1 MKGNLMLSSLRS
13 RTKLL
18 LLTVIPLIVITA
30 LVMAVNYQSGL
41 STLQKELE
49 NYRTDLIDAKKKELQ
64 AYLMMGVTAVKPL
77 YESDKAGENQAQA
90 KQILKAMHF
99 DSDGYFFAYDSQ
111 GVNTL
116 HAIKPELEGKNLY
129 GMKDENGV
137 AVIAGLIDASK
148 MGDGFLYFSWHKPT
162 INAQAPKLGYAE
174 YLPKWDWVLGTGIY
188 IDDVDTQ
195 VAEFR
200 AQREADLYDQMISAI
215 GLSVVGLV
223 FTIIAVSV
231 LVSRGIAP
239 LQHVVSSLQ
248 AVAAGGGD
256 LTARI
261 KVESQD
267 EIGDVAKA
275 FNAFMDKLHP
285 LMTDIRASANTV
297 EAAAQ
302 ELDQQTSQAS
312 HKMDGHCL
320 ETDKVVA
327 AVTEMSATAREV
339 ASNTY
344 STAQAIESANSQIA
358 VAQKEVN
365 LAIDGIGEL
374 VNEVNQTSAA
384 VGDLSQQAAKITQV
398 LKVIGDIAEQT
409 NLLALN
415 AAIEAARAGEQG
427 RGFAVVADEVRSLAS
442 RTQNSTKEIG
452 EMLNA
457 LHQGVSKAVQSMNI
471 SQERGE
477 KTALESVQI
486 KESLAGISKA
496 VSLIHD
502 MGIQTASAAEQ
513 QSAVAEDINQNLVA
527 IQQIVNELSES
538 FKQTESV
545 SASLSHSGQQMGT
558 LVGHFKL

>member
-1 MKGNLMLSSLRS
+1 MMTSLKS

-18 LLTVIPLIVITA
+18 LLTVVPLILITA
-30 LVMAVNYQSGL
+30 LMTIVNSWSAHNALEQ
-41 STLQKELE
+41 EL
-49 NYRTDLIDAKKKELQ
+49 NQYREQLIDSKKAELK
-64 AYLMMGVTAVKPL
+64 AYLMMGVTTVKAL
-77 YESDKAGENQAQA
+77 YESDKQGENKEAA
-90 KQILKAMHF
+90 KTLLKAMRF
-99 DSDGYFFAYDSQ
+99 DSDGYFFAYNSQ
-111 GVNTL
+111 GINIL
-116 HAIKPELEGKNLY
+116 HAINPALEGKNLY

-137 AVIAGLIDASK
+137 EVIAGLIRSSK
-148 MGDGFLYFSWHKPT
+148 SGDGFLNFSWHKPT

-188 IDDVDTQ
+188 IDDIDIQ

-200 AQREADLYDQMISAI
+200 AQREAQSAEQLWSI
-215 GLSVVGLV
+215 LGLSVVGLII
-223 FTIIAVSV
+223 TIIVVSL
-231 LVSRGIAP
+231 LVSRGVAP
-239 LQHVVSSLQ
+239 LQHVVASLQ
-248 AVAAGGGD
+248 DVAAGEGD
-256 LTARI
+256 LTVRL

-457 LHQGVSKAVQSMNI
+457 LHQGVNKAVHSMNI

-513 QSAVAEDINQNLVA
+513 QSAVAEDINQNLVS

-545 SASLSHSGQQMGT
+545 SASLSHSGQQMGE

>member
-1 MKGNLMLSSLRS
+1 MLSSLRS

-90 KQILKAMHF
+90 KQILKAMRF

-267 EIGDVAKA
+267 EIGD
-275 FNAFMDKLHP
+275 
-285 LMTDIRASANTV
+285 
-297 EAAAQ
+297 
-302 ELDQQTSQAS
+302 
-312 HKMDGHCL
+312 
-320 ETDKVVA
+320 
-327 AVTEMSATAREV
+327 V

>member
-1 MKGNLMLSSLRS
+1 MLSSLRS

-18 LLTVIPLIVITA
+18 LLTVIPLIIITTLVTLVYYRSGHESLQQELDQYREA
-30 LVMAVNYQSGL
+30 LIQ
-41 STLQKELE
+41 
-49 NYRTDLIDAKKKELQ
+49 AKKNELK

-77 YESDKAGENQAQA
+77 YENDNAGENQEQA
-90 KQILKAMHF
+90 KQILKAMRF
-99 DSDGYFFAYDSQ
+99 DSDGYFFAYDSK

-148 MGDGFLYFSWHKPT
+148 TGDGFLYFSWHKPT

-188 IDDVDTQ
+188 IDDVDQQ
-195 VAEFR
+195 VQAKRQE
-200 AQREADLYDQMISAI
+200 REAELYDQTVYAISMSVF
-215 GLSVVGLV
+215 GLLI
-223 FTIIAVSV
+223 TIIAVGFV
-231 LVSRGIAP
+231 VSRGIAP

-248 AVAAGGGD
+248 DVAAGGGD
-256 LTARI
+256 LSARL

-285 LMTDIRASANTV
+285 MIEQLRCSAISV
-297 EAAAQ
+297 EQAAQ
-302 ELDQQTSQAS
+302 DLDKQTSAAS
-312 HKMDGHCL
+312 QKMGHHCL
-320 ETDKVVA
+320 ETEKVVA

-339 ASNTY
+339 AGNTQA
-344 STAQAIESANSQIA
+344 TAQAIESANVQI
-358 VAQKEVN
+358 VSAQTEVN

-374 VNEVNQTSAA
+374 VNEVNQTSEAI
-384 VGDLSQQAAKITQV
+384 VHLSQQAAKITQV
-398 LKVIGDIAEQT
+398 LKVIGDIADQT

-452 EMLNA
+452 DMLNA
-457 LHQGVSKAVQSMNI
+457 LHQGVNKAVSSMSL

-486 KESLAGISKA
+486 KESLAGISQA
-496 VSLIHD
+496 VHLIHD

-513 QSAVAEDINQNLVA
+513 QSAVAEEINQNLVA
-527 IQQIVNELSES
+527 IQHIVTQLNDNLNSSQAISSRLAE
-538 FKQTESV
+538 
-545 SASLSHSGQQMGT
+545 AGQEMGS